1 MLDDVEFRLKAGLIG
16 SIGDARITRSGITAL
31 KTATEGILGPLQRN
45 NVIADFSVDIPV
57 LSILSVP
64 PTTLNATDKK
74 ILTDARLN
82 RLVPMSVTVVYSGIV
97 HKLAINLI
105 FTV

>member
-1 MLDDVEFRLKAGLIG
+1 VTFPGAVKVDEIPIAQFNVNRKGEVNVE
-16 SIGDARITRSGITAL
+16 
-31 KTATEGILGPLQRN
+31 RN
-45 NVIADFSVDIPV
+45 RQ
-57 LSILSVP
+57 
-64 PTTLNATDKK
+64 K